1 MINSIH
7 FLLFFLPKSNLIM
20 HLIFFDDIRSSM
32 PSRFLHHYELFI
44 MKEWFL
50 LCFRVLMLGRAI
62 LDLFIKV
69 QSFDYRHTSCN
80 YVSYDT

>member
-44 MKEWFL
+44 MKTYIL
-50 LCFRVLMLGRAI
+50 QLCQLRHLILKDLPTWTGRK
-62 LDLFIKV
+62 LKF
-69 QSFDYRHTSCN
+69 CE
-80 YVSYDT
+80 

>member
-44 MKEWFL
+44 MKLRHLILKDLPIWTGRKLKTLAALKEEGI
-50 LCFRVLMLGRAI
+50 VLMEEQYEYMI
-62 LDLFIKV
+62 
-69 QSFDYRHTSCN
+69 
-80 YVSYDT
+80 